1 MMASPSET
9 PRRPDGPDRRSA
21 GSLPRSP
28 DRVRRVAGAGAALLL
43 ALVAT
48 AGLPAAASA
57 QDGSAPPGR
66 ADDRPA
72 ATRDDRIEATAF
84 VGVLAPLSRLTA
96 DPETFETEVSSSA
109 LFGGEVSWWPRRRI
123 GLAAQGAWAPAELSL
138 IPTDF
143 TGALPDDLGDAAY
156 WAASLEARYRLPV
169 PPEVDLVRPY
179 VAAGGGLRRLDVQ
192 PIASPEVTDATDP
205 MATAAA
211 GARVRVGADAA
222 LRFELRD
229 RVTRFESPTGGDD
242 RWQNDLAVTV
252 GLGVG
257 LP

>member
-1 MMASPSET
+1 MMPPSSPA
-9 PRRPDGPDRRSA
+9 PQSA
-21 GSLPRSP
+21 G
-28 DRVRRVAGAGAALLL
+28 RRHAAL
-43 ALVAT
+43 AAILVALGT
-48 AGLPAAASA
+48 LPWLPAAAPA
-57 QDGSAPPGR
+57 QDVPPESGR
-66 ADDRPA
+66 TGDRV
-72 ATRDDRIEATAF
+72 EATAF
-84 VGVLAPLSRLTA
+84 AGVLAPLSRLTA

-109 LFGGEVSWWPRRRI
+109 LFGGELAWWPRRRL
-123 GLAAQGAWAPAELSL
+123 GLVAQGAWAPAELGL

-143 TGALPDDLGDAAY
+143 TGALPDDLGDADY

-169 PPEVDLVRPY
+169 PPEVDVVRPY
-179 VAAGGGLRRLDVQ
+179 VALGGGLRRLDVQ

-211 GARVRVGADAA
+211 GARVRVAPDAA
-222 LRFELRD
+222 IRFELRD